1 MFSRHP
7 LLAASGV
14 AAAILLSGCNTVAD
28 VWDNATDYVPY
39 FLKPYRDD
47 VHQGNLVTSE
57 MVLQLEKGMTDA
69 QVQFLLGVPLVRDQ
83 FHADRWDYVYFLMR
97 GDGERQLRKLTVF
110 FDENRRVDHWVSDP
124 LPDEEQADQL
134 ILGNIKVNGEY
145 VRFDDDYFRF
155 LLFYRAACNIAD
167 ATADTTNKLLE
178 TLTDETVFV
187 VDYQDMSISSVVII
201 GAIDEVQS
209 TVLAQ
214 YGLLNRPAG
223 VLANYLVI
231 YPDEQIFGF
240 EGSDLEPFDQGVFN
254 PGRTIPI
261 Y

>member
-83 FHADRWDYVYFLMR
+83 FHPNRWDYVYFLQR
-97 GDGERQLRKLTVF
+97 GSGERQLRRLTVF
-110 FDENRRVDHWVSDP
+110 FDEERRLDHWVSDP
-124 LPDEEQADQL
+124 MPNEEQADQL
-134 ILGNIKVNGEY
+134 ILGNIDTFVPEVPKTQTEEN
-145 VRFDDDYFRF
+145 
-155 LLFYRAACNIAD
+155 APAD
-167 ATADTTNKLLE
+167 AA
-178 TLTDETVFV
+178 
-187 VDYQDMSISSVVII
+187 
-201 GAIDEVQS
+201 S
-209 TVLAQ
+209 T
-214 YGLLNRPAG
+214 PA
-223 VLANYLVI
+223 
-231 YPDEQIFGF
+231 P
-240 EGSDLEPFDQGVFN
+240 
-254 PGRTIPI
+254 
-261 Y
+261 

>member
-47 VHQGNLVTSE
+47 VHQGNLVTNE

-134 ILGNIKVNGEY
+134 ILGNIKTFEPRSPKMEPQSMTSSEESSN
-145 VRFDDDYFRF
+145 
-155 LLFYRAACNIAD
+155 AD
-167 ATADTTNKLLE
+167 
-178 TLTDETVFV
+178 
-187 VDYQDMSISSVVII
+187 
-201 GAIDEVQS
+201 
-209 TVLAQ
+209 
-214 YGLLNRPAG
+214 
-223 VLANYLVI
+223 
-231 YPDEQIFGF
+231 
-240 EGSDLEPFDQGVFN
+240 
-254 PGRTIPI
+254 GRTEAPEDARESTGGAPQH
-261 Y
+261 